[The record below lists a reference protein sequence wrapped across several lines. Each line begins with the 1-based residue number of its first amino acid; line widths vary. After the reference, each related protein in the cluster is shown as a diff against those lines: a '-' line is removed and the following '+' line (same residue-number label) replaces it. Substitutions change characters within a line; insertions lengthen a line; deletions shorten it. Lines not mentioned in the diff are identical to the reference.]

1 MFKKI
6 FTALAIFLLTIPAH
20 GWGGKKY
27 SVVMDNKPITQ
38 DSMKNPK
45 YHFSAGNRVY
55 FGVLAK
61 KTFRDDV
68 IQYQVL
74 HQSDKVH
81 LGGIKIVYSKRAA
94 LEYEDFYTDYF
105 VPREAGKYFIQIF
118 ELNNLHT
125 PITGADFRCY

>member
-6 FTALAIFLLTIPAH
+6 FITLAIFLIALPACA
-20 GWGGKKY
+20 WGGKKY
-27 SVVMDNKPITQ
+27 SVVMDNKPITE

-45 YHFSAGNRVY
+45 YHFNAGNRVY
-55 FGVLAK
+55 FGVIAK
-61 KTFRDDV
+61 KNFKDDV

-81 LGGIKIVYSKRAA
+81 LGGITIVYSKRDV
-94 LEYEDFYTDYF
+94 LKYDDFYTDYF
-105 VPREAGKYFIQIF
+105 VPREAGKYFIQVF
-118 ELNNLHT
+118 ELHNLQT

>member
-6 FTALAIFLLTIPAH
+6 FIILAIFSLILPACA
-20 GWGGKKY
+20 WGGKKY

-38 DSMKNPK
+38 DSMKKPK

-55 FGVLAK
+55 FGVIAK
-61 KTFRDDV
+61 KKFKDDV

-81 LGGIKIVYSKRAA
+81 LGGITIVYSKRAR
-94 LEYEDFYTDYF
+94 LDYEDFYTDYF
-105 VPREAGKYFIQIF
+105 VPRKAGKYFIQIF

-125 PITGADFRCY
+125 PITGADFICY